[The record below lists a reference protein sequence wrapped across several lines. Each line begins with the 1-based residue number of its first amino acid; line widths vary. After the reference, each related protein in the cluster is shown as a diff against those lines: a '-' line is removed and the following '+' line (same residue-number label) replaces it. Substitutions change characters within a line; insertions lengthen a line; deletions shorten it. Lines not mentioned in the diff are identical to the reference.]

1 MTSLKK
7 AIILRYIYLT
17 LKQIILRIKTYEYEH
32 HFLLLILINF
42 NLFIRVFLSTK
53 NVLQIESL

>member
-17 LKQIILRIKTYEYEH
+17 LKPKLIRTKTYQYEH
-32 HFLLLILINF
+32 HFLLLILIYY
-42 NLFIRVFLSTK
+42 NLFRKMILTTMHVP
-53 NVLQIESL
+53 QIESL